1 MSHVYCVCMFALVWC
16 VCWMH
21 TFVSMC
27 GRTFAAKEME
37 LPKGDRDQRVE
48 PDCREGARTKERLKM
63 Q

>member
-1 MSHVYCVCMFALVWC
+1 MLALVWC
-16 VCWMH
+16 MCWVH

-27 GRTFAAKEME
+27 GRMFAAKEME

-48 PDCREGARTKERLKM
+48 PDCREGARTKERLKV